1 MRINKA
7 EASGFCFFF
16 AVDEA
21 GNICINEEIQTCS
34 TDSRATIQSIVTCP
48 YGLVV
53 ILCQRMKFK
62 LYKPSPAG
70 EVAYDEVSPC
80 YRNLDSFNGVEY

>member
-21 GNICINEEIQTCS
+21 GNICINEEIQTS
-34 TDSRATIQSIVTCP
+34 T
-48 YGLVV
+48 
-53 ILCQRMKFK
+53 M
-62 LYKPSPAG
+62 G
-70 EVAYDEVSPC
+70 ENYT
-80 YRNLDSFNGVEY
+80 LSF